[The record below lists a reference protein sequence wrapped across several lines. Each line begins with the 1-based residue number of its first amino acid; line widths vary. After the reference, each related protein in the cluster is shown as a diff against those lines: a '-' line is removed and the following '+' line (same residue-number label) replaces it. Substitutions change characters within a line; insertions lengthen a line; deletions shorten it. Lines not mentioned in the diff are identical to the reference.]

1 MVKVMARSVKLWFTL
16 SAAAV
21 FVSVPVTLLALAAP
35 SPLRVEMHRYYVQGH
50 RQGRLDAMAG
60 RDFHLPDTV
69 SSLGSLQGDFFQT
82 KYRYQGHMHQEYVH
96 QEYVRGYQDGY
107 QMVLR

>member
-1 MVKVMARSVKLWFTL
+1 MVKGMVRSVKLWFAL
-16 SAAAV
+16 SATAV
-21 FVSVPVTLLALAAP
+21 FVSVPITLLALAAP

-60 RDFHLPDTV
+60 QDFHLPDTV
-69 SSLGSLQGDFFQT
+69 SLSDGLQGDFFQE
-82 KYRYQGHMHQEYVH
+82 KYRYQEYMHQEYMH